1 MEHNHTHRIHTR
13 WAALLVI
20 FVIEGATLMNAGESS
35 AARRQMPAHAARLL
49 NITDTAHLKLIK
61 PEGAELYEEGPVTG
75 SLPGSM
81 RAQLDTGSVFTGNFT
96 IHTHGGSITGHGGA
110 TPRGSGRYQSF
121 GGSFTVTDGTGRY
134 THVKGR
140 AGLYGLFDRRTDS
153 VVIQT
158 TGKLSY

>member
-1 MEHNHTHRIHTR
+1 MERNHTHRIHR
-13 WAALLVI
+13 RAALLAI
-20 FVIEGATLMNAGESS
+20 LAIEGTSLTGAAVSS
-35 AARRQMPAHAARLL
+35 AARHQTTAYAARSL
-49 NITDTAHLKLIK
+49 NITDTAHLELIR
-61 PEGAELYEEGPVTG
+61 PEGSELYEEGPVTG

-81 RAQLDTGSVFTGNFT
+81 RAQLDTGSVFSGSFT

-110 TPRGSGRYQSF
+110 APHGSGRYQSF
-121 GGSFTVTDGTGRY
+121 GGSFTVTSGTGRY
-134 THVKGR
+134 NHVKGR